1 MSALDRRRFLRT
13 AGAGTALASLLGAG
27 AAGTAAAAADTA
39 PAPAPRA
46 RRHSTTARLR
56 WLGTSGW
63 RLEAAG
69 ATLLV
74 DPYLSR
80 YPTGLFT
87 GKFDPTTG
95 LKVRKDV
102 VDRHMGD
109 PSLILVTHSHWD
121 HFNDVPYIAKST
133 GARVVGTSTTA
144 HLAQAMKVDT
154 AQLSAVKGGEVFDFP
169 EFVVEVVPSLHSRNG
184 NYSMAFPGSVSAPPA
199 TEPATIADLPEG
211 DTLCFQVRVKGGPSI
226 FFMGASDFAE
236 RSVAGLTPD
245 VAMIALPS
253 SSATHDYVPRLIRAL
268 GKPPT
273 VVPVHWDDF
282 EVPLKNPPVDATSEA
297 MGPEE
302 FAAKVEEVAPGT
314 KVVIPEYLTPYT
326 FG

>member
-27 AAGTAAAAADTA
+27 AVGVVAATADTA
-39 PAPAPRA
+39 PAADDRL
-46 RRHSTTARLR
+46 SGTTARLH

-63 RLEAAG
+63 RLEAG
-69 ATLLV
+69 GTTLLV

-87 GKFDPTTG
+87 GKFNPTTKLTVKG
-95 LKVRKDV
+95 DV
-102 VDRHMGD
+102 IDRHMGD
-109 PSLILVTHSHWD
+109 PSLVLVTHSHWD

-133 GARVVGTSTTA
+133 GARVVGTASTVY
-144 HLAQAMKVDT
+144 LAQAMEVDT

-169 EFVVEVVPSLHSRNG
+169 DVVVEVVPSLHSRNG
-184 NYSMAFPGSVSAPPA
+184 NYSMAFPGTVPAPPA
-199 TEPATIADLPEG
+199 TKPATIADLPEG
-211 DTLCFQVRVKGGPSI
+211 DTLCFQVRVKGGPAI

-236 RSVAGLTPD
+236 RAVAGLDPD
-245 VAMIALPS
+245 VAMVALPS

-268 GKPPT
+268 GKPAT

-282 EVPLKNPPVDATSEA
+282 EVPLKNPPVDATGEA

-302 FAAKVEEVAPGT
+302 FAAKVKEVAPDT
-314 KVVIPEYLTPYT
+314 KVVVPEYLTPYT